1 MTAKRLLLLPL
12 LLLAALILAWP
23 IWLGG
28 QAQRH
33 LDNWQG
39 GNLGDMRVDHR
50 LEVFERGWFT
60 SSATSQLHLV
70 VQGEPVDFAMRHRIR
85 HGYGALTLES
95 EPVYPD
101 DVAER
106 LRAVF
111 GDRVPLSLHT
121 VIDPITDSAELRIT
135 SPAFETELPEEPGS
149 WLRSAGMEGVF
160 QWNRQRLV
168 GGLELPELEMRDAD
182 SHVRLRGQRLDLDL
196 TDPGNRLADGWFE
209 YRVDVLDLEGHD
221 QQGPLHLERLR
232 LRSGQNRQ
240 GEFLHLHFD
249 LGFGALRV
257 ADWESTGGDMRLR
270 LGPLHGE
277 VYDLFLE
284 RLEGLNELDE
294 VQAGEMAGLIL
305 LQSLPY
311 MLVHSPALNLETLRL
326 RMPEGE
332 LELKLSARFDGE
344 GFDPNTV
351 DYLPRLGL
359 DGRFQGGK
367 ALLEGLAGE
376 ISLRSM
382 EDEEGTP
389 MDPALR
395 EMLTRSLGRGVME
408 GLVEQGYMVAGED
421 AYRAEL
427 ELRDSRLTLNGQD
440 QSQWLYLLLMGLFAS
455 GGFN

>member
-12 LLLAALILAWP
+12 LLIAVLALFWP
-23 IWLGG
+23 VWLGG

-33 LDNWQG
+33 LGNWQG
-39 GNLGDMRVDHR
+39 GNLGDLRVDHR
-50 LEVFERGWFT
+50 LETFQRGWFT
-60 SSATSQLHLV
+60 STATSQLRLV
-70 VQGEPVDFAMRHRIR
+70 VQGEPVEFAMQHRVR
-85 HGYGALTLES
+85 HGYGALTLMS

-101 DVAER
+101 DVAVR
-106 LRAVF
+106 LDAVF
-111 GDRVPLSLHT
+111 GGQVPLTLHT
-121 VIDPITDSAELRIT
+121 VIDPITNVAELRIE
-135 SPAFETELPEEPGS
+135 SPSFEAELPDEPGT
-149 WLRSAGMEGVF
+149 WLRSEGLQGAF
-160 QWNRQRLV
+160 QWSRERLA
-168 GGLELPELEMRDAD
+168 GSLELPEMEMRDAD
-182 SHVRLRGQRLDLDL
+182 SHLRVSGQRLDLDL
-196 TDPGNRLADGWFE
+196 TDPGSRVSDGWFE
-209 YRVDVLDLEGHD
+209 YRVAVLDLEGRGD
-221 QQGPLHLERLR
+221 QGPLHLERLR

-240 GEFLHLHFD
+240 GEYLHLYFD
-249 LGFGALRV
+249 LGFGALRA
-257 ADWESTGGDMRLR
+257 ADWESSGGDLELR

-284 RLEGLNELDE
+284 RLEVLNELDE

-305 LQSLPY
+305 LQTLPE
-311 MLVHSPALNLETLRL
+311 MLVHSPALSLETLRL
-326 RMPEGE
+326 QMPKGE
-332 LELKLSARFDGE
+332 LELKLTARFNGQ

-359 DGRFQGGK
+359 DGRLQGGK
-367 ALLEGLAGE
+367 ALLEELAGE

-382 EDEEGTP
+382 EDEEAAV

-408 GLVEQGYMVAGED
+408 GLVEQGYVVAGED

>member
-1 MTAKRLLLLPL
+1 
-12 LLLAALILAWP
+12 
-23 IWLGG
+23 
-28 QAQRH
+28 
-33 LDNWQG
+33 
-39 GNLGDMRVDHR
+39 
-50 LEVFERGWFT
+50 
-60 SSATSQLHLV
+60 
-70 VQGEPVDFAMRHRIR
+70 
-85 HGYGALTLES
+85 
-95 EPVYPD
+95 
-101 DVAER
+101 
-106 LRAVF
+106 
-111 GDRVPLSLHT
+111 
-121 VIDPITDSAELRIT
+121 
-135 SPAFETELPEEPGS
+135 
-149 WLRSAGMEGVF
+149 
-160 QWNRQRLV
+160 
-168 GGLELPELEMRDAD
+168 
-182 SHVRLRGQRLDLDL
+182 
-196 TDPGNRLADGWFE
+196 
-209 YRVDVLDLEGHD
+209 
-221 QQGPLHLERLR
+221 
-232 LRSGQNRQ
+232 
-240 GEFLHLHFD
+240 
-249 LGFGALRV
+249 
-257 ADWESTGGDMRLR
+257 MRLR
-270 LGPLHGE
+270 RGPLHGE
-277 VYDLFLE
+277 VYDLVLE
-284 RLEGLNELDE
+284 RQEGINEMDE
-294 VQAGEMAGLIL
+294 DQAGEMAGLIL

-382 EDEEGTP
+382 EDEEAAV

-408 GLVEQGYMVAGED
+408 GLVEQGYVVAGED